1 MKYIRLTVF
10 VIFSGLMV
18 GTLSS
23 QKRNVPAAKD
33 LMTYKLPRNVIY
45 KKGWIDFNKNGVM
58 DIYENPN
65 APLEQRI
72 EDLLSQMNVEEKTC
86 HMVSMY

>member
-1 MKYIRLTVF
+1 
-10 VIFSGLMV
+10 MV

-45 KKGWIDFNKNGVM
+45 KKGGLIL
-58 DIYENPN
+58 I
-65 APLEQRI
+65 
-72 EDLLSQMNVEEKTC
+72 KT
-86 HMVSMY
+86 V